1 VASLQLMNIGMQDP
15 QKRPSCIDL
24 VRFSDFLMQ
33 QEVRR
38 LQASPSAQRRSS
50 RQLSMS
56 SAASSGLPRTGSQL
70 DAPQAADSR
79 QGAGPYTSSS
89 PGAGASSAAADTP
102 AGKRAGAPGSTTGS
116 ISADMTPP
124 ATGASANVANGAVG
138 GHA

>member
-1 VASLQLMNIGMQDP
+1 MCCRWKEKLASLQLMNIGMQDP

-50 RQLSMS
+50 RQL
-56 SAASSGLPRTGSQL
+56 GLPRTGSQL